1 VILLDT
7 SGLLSAMFPDQRHH
21 KACAAALLA
30 AAPPLIVSPFVVA
43 EVDYLTTKY
52 AGVEAEIEFLND
64 VAAGSYAVAP
74 FEGSDV
80 ANAVR
85 VIERYRDLD
94 VGLAD
99 ASIVVLADRYGS
111 SDVLTLDE
119 RHFRT
124 MRTKTGAPFRL
135 LPSDA

>member
-1 VILLDT
+1 
-7 SGLLSAMFPDQRHH
+7 MFADQRHH

-30 AAPPLIVSPFVVA
+30 AGPPLIVSPFVLA

-64 VAAGSYAVAP
+64 VAAGSYAVAA

-80 ANAVR
+80 ANVVR

-94 VGLAD
+94 VSLAD

-124 MRTKTGAPFRL
+124 MRTNTGAPFRL